1 MIENSAMLVDLN
13 ISAWTG
19 RKMDKKVSDE
29 IDASKG
35 TRTRAGNYHKA
46 LLAGSDKLDEVQ
58 KIVGAARAWHYAQT
72 LPWSDAGS
80 RLLPMK
86 NFFDYK
92 KTLNEYET
100 KFRTAVA
107 ELVAE
112 YPQLVSAAAFQLG
125 ALFDRN
131 EYPEL
136 ETIEQKFKF
145 GYVFMPVP
153 AAGDFRIDV
162 ESEALNELKTQYE
175 SFYATKLNN
184 AVKDVWTRLY
194 DCLSHISTKLADLEV
209 PRVKKNG
216 DEVRSQVFRDSLVD
230 NAIELCGMLTKL
242 NVLDDPK
249 LEQARKEL
257 EAAIAHV
264 TPEDIRESDNVRA
277 DVKARVDAIL
287 KNFDF

>member
-46 LLAGSDKLDEVQ
+46 LLAGSGKLEEVQ
-58 KIVGAARAWHYAQT
+58 RIINAIRVWHYAQT
-72 LPWSDAGS
+72 LPWSDGGS

-86 NFFDYK
+86 NFFAYK
-92 KTLNEYET
+92 AQLGAFET
-100 KFRTAVA
+100 QFRTVVD

-112 YPQLVSAAAFQLG
+112 YPQLVSAAAFQLA

-131 EYPEL
+131 EYPDVSE
-136 ETIEQKFKF
+136 IAAKFRF
-145 GYVFMPVP
+145 NYVFMPVP
-153 AAGDFRIDV
+153 ATGDFRIDV
-162 ESEALNELKTQYE
+162 ETEALSELKTQYE
-175 SFYATKLNN
+175 SFYNTKLNS

-194 DCLSHISTKLADLEV
+194 DCLTHMSDKLSDLEV
-209 PRVKKNG
+209 PKVKKNG
-216 DEVRSQVFRDSLVD
+216 DETRVQVFRDSLVL
-230 NAIELCGMLTKL
+230 NALDLCEMLTRL
-242 NVLDDPK
+242 NVMDDPK

-257 EAAIAHV
+257 EAAIVHV
-264 TPEDIRESDNVRA
+264 TPKDIRESDNTRA
-277 DVKARVDAIL
+277 DVKAKVDAIL
-287 KNFDF
+287 QAFDF

>member
-35 TRTRAGNYHKA
+35 TRTRAGNYNKA
-46 LLAGSDKLDEVQ
+46 LLAGSGKLEEVQ
-58 KIVGAARAWHYAQT
+58 RIISAIRMWHYAQT

-86 NFFDYK
+86 NFFAYK
-92 KTLNEYET
+92 AQLGAYEAQ
-100 KFRTAVA
+100 FRTAVD

-112 YPQLVSAAAFQLG
+112 YPQLISAAAFQLG

-131 EYPEL
+131 EYPDVSE
-136 ETIEQKFKF
+136 IAAKFRF
-145 GYVFMPVP
+145 NYVFMPVP
-153 AAGDFRIDV
+153 ATGDFRIDV

-175 SFYATKLNN
+175 TFYSNKLNA
-184 AVKDVWTRLY
+184 AVKDVWTRLHE
-194 DCLSHISTKLADLEV
+194 CLTHMSTKLADLET
-209 PRVKKNG
+209 PKVKKNG
-216 DEVRSQVFRDSLVD
+216 DEVHAQVFRDSLVF
-230 NAIELCGMLTKL
+230 NALELCEMLTRL
-242 NVLDDPK
+242 NVLNDPK

-257 EAAIAHV
+257 ESAIANI
-264 TPEDIRESDNVRA
+264 TPKDIRESDGTRA
-277 DVKARVDAIL
+277 DVKAKVDAIL
-287 KNFDF
+287 KSFDF